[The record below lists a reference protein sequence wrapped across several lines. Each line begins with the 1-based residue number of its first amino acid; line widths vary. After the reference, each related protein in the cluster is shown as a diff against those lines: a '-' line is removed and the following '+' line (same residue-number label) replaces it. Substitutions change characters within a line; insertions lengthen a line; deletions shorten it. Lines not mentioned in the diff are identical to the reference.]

1 MNLNEEFYNIWSPIN
16 GVRNR
21 LKIIILVP
29 MDDISR
35 RLALF
40 LCVGLRTSPCATV
53 PGTYAIVE
61 GDLAESLVVDS

>member
-1 MNLNEEFYNIWSPIN
+1 M
-16 GVRNR
+16 
-21 LKIIILVP
+21 ILLP

-40 LCVGLRTSPCATV
+40 LGVGLRTFPCATV
-53 PGTYAIVE
+53 PRTYAIVE